1 MNDTGEKTSPR
12 IFQSFC
18 WQIKQPGAD
27 GTVVVAAPC
36 GCQDVQKNLPR
47 ETRGFLFNRNP
58 EVFFGKVPSKS
69 GMTKKKL
76 LMVQKSGEGPGMCIK
91 PCKWWGKL
99 PTSTGAG
106 VTEFWTINSITGERN
121 KFTYQLL
128 GCWASHQQYGHLV
141 SLVVWG
147 SIPMPSNMPR
157 NLTCLLKR
165 DYFNR
170 KYIFQPLILIG
181 HVSFPGGITR
191 KKIVIVEPL
200 SLF

>member
-1 MNDTGEKTSPR
+1 M
-12 IFQSFC
+12 
-18 WQIKQPGAD
+18 
-27 GTVVVAAPC
+27 
-36 GCQDVQKNLPR
+36 
-47 ETRGFLFNRNP
+47 
-58 EVFFGKVPSKS
+58 
-69 GMTKKKL
+69 
-76 LMVQKSGEGPGMCIK
+76 
-91 PCKWWGKL
+91 GKL

-200 SLF
+200 SLFLTTLYVEAPLQKPMIGLRFGDESAGFLVSRFPWSPCRHFSPLEESRP